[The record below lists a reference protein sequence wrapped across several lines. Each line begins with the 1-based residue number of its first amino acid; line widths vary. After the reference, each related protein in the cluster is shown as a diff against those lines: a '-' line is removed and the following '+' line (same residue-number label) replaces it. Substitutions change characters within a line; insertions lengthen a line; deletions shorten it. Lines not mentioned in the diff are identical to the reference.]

1 MPVVEVEYRQPGSLV
16 AGEAATFR
24 GSHNVSLTEGDSV
37 IIRCKVTARTWPGG
51 QVARWP
57 GGLVTPLLSQTDSNP
72 PAAVSWRRAGVA
84 GVWSTREE
92 VLLERVGRAEA
103 GLYTCTAHN
112 TIGVSGPREI
122 SLNVECE

>member
-1 MPVVEVEYRQPGSLV
+1 MPVVEVEFRQPGSLV

-37 IIRCKVTARTWPGG
+37 IIRCKVTARTWPG
-51 QVARWP
+51 V
-57 GGLVTPLLSQTDSNP
+57 LVTPLLSQTDSNP

>member
-37 IIRCKVTARTWPGG
+37 IIRCKVTARTWPG
-51 QVARWP
+51 VL
-57 GGLVTPLLSQTDSNP
+57 LVTPLLSQTDSNP

-84 GVWSTREE
+84 GGWSTREE